1 LGLKLPQEIILKL
14 PQAYVKIHKL

>member
-14 PQAYVKIHKL
+14 PQAYVKIHKR